1 MNYQLIKLKN
11 RAEMENNQ
19 VNILLFN
26 EIELYSK
33 KR

>member
-11 RAEMENNQ
+11 RAEMENNP
-19 VNILLFN
+19 VNILLFY